1 MLTMVGFPNVFPC
14 PLLGEQHPLGAL
26 AVPSSD
32 CSWLLQF
39 SLSALSAAHLLPA
52 RSLQYLGLH
61 PALWAA
67 PIFHCS
73 YNLSVNSRQGQIC
86 REIATFCRKLVFH
99 YEAIN
104 HWNIVEIAALAVH
117 AICATVLTK
126 ALVPETQNTGHLEDR
141 SAISALVVPYI
152 CQGSKGR

>member
-1 MLTMVGFPNVFPC
+1 MLTIVGFLNVFPC
-14 PLLGEQHPLGAL
+14 PLPGEQHPLGAL

-39 SLSALSAAHLLPA
+39 SLPALSAAQLLPVP
-52 RSLQYLGLH
+52 SPPYLGLH
-61 PALWAA
+61 PALSAT

-73 YNLSVNSRQGQIC
+73 YNLPVNSRQGQIC
-86 REIATFCRKLVFH
+86 REIATFCRKLVVY

-104 HWNIVEIAALAVH
+104 HWNVVEIAALAVH
-117 AICATVLTK
+117 AICAMVLTK
-126 ALVPETQNTGHLEDR
+126 AVPEAQNISRLEGR
-141 SAISALVVPYI
+141 SAMSALIVPCI